1 MPMLLVKCTARKSI
15 STAHSPH
22 FLTPQ
27 LNLPSN
33 ENAFPAK
40 SHQIVANIVEIVVD
54 AFLPRHLCIIFI
66 LFHLGAQ
73 SRGIAVEG
81 DAQKVY

>member
-1 MPMLLVKCTARKSI
+1 MRLVKCTTRKSF
-15 STAHSPH
+15 SS
-22 FLTPQ
+22 LTPQ

-33 ENAFPAK
+33 ENAFAAK
-40 SHQIVANIVEIVVD
+40 SHQIVANIIEIVEIVVD

-73 SRGIAVEG
+73 SRAAAAEG

>member
-1 MPMLLVKCTARKSI
+1 MRLVKCTTRKTI
-15 STAHSPH
+15 SS
-22 FLTPQ
+22 LTPQ

-40 SHQIVANIVEIVVD
+40 SYQIVANIVEIVVD

-73 SRGIAVEG
+73 SRAAVAVG
-81 DAQKVY
+81 DAEKVY